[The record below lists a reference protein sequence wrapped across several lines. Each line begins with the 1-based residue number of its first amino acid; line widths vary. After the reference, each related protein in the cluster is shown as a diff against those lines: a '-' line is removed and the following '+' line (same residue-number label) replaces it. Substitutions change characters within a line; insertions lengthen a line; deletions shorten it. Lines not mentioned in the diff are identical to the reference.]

1 MLFVSKLYWNRPAN
15 LLNFKSSMVD
25 MHAYINLKILS
36 KYIRGR
42 KYSQGGEKSGSQKEN
57 SVITI
62 RKNIW

>member
-1 MLFVSKLYWNRPAN
+1 
-15 LLNFKSSMVD
+15 MVD